1 LKYAFYTSN
10 IGGNLL
16 KDLDVRLVAELMK
29 NSRRSDRELAKVLG
43 VSQPTVSRLIA
54 RLQKEG
60 VIKEYTVI
68 PDFRKLGFNLMAII
82 MFKLKAISPDE
93 LEELHRAARELD
105 NEERRPYLLVMDGI
119 GLGKQL
125 VVISFHKDYGDYS
138 TYMKDMKEAA
148 SSKMKAYM
156 NTEDIDGF
164 LMDLNYK
171 GHYQPITFSRMAANL
186 QTNTSTKKEQ
196 ARRQKPSR
204 KTRAYTD

>member
-1 LKYAFYTSN
+1 
-10 IGGNLL
+10 L

-29 NSRRSDRELAKVLG
+29 NSRRSDRELAKALG
-43 VSQPTVSRLIA
+43 VSQPTVSRSIS

-60 VIKEYTVI
+60 VIKEYTMI

-82 MFKLKAISPDE
+82 MFKLKTVSPGE
-93 LEELHRAARELD
+93 LEEIYRAAHELD

-138 TYMKDMKEAA
+138 IYMKDMKEAA
-148 SSKMKAYM
+148 SSRMKAYA
-156 NTEDIDGF
+156 NTEDIEGF
-164 LMDLNYK
+164 LIDLNYE

-186 QTNTSTKKEQ
+186 KANTSIKKE
-196 ARRQKPSR
+196 
-204 KTRAYTD
+204 